1 MAGKK
6 ELQAMLAQRENAVAQ
21 REAEI
26 AVLTK
31 RVEELMGR
39 EAQLQAE
46 VTDYRSRGEAIINA
60 LTEAQR
66 AAARIREEADAYK
79 TQVVGNAY
87 SERDAAQREAEET
100 IQAARQEAGQ
110 IRAQAESQAAQLR
123 AEAQE
128 QAAQTRQEAEQKA
141 AQRIAQAD
149 AYVAEAEQKAAGLK
163 ERLRQAAEEARQ
175 QAAAFG
181 SFVLDIGNSSAGT
194 AKVEAVA
201 LPEDYNSPQALMQN
215 IYALQ
220 GRSLPGEESEEA
232 PLCEPEP
239 KPEPEPEPNSQA
251 GPQPEPQ
258 IDAAPVVRME
268 SELDADALLVE
279 LVSALDGPAPA
290 KAPAEERVYS
300 VSDILSAAPVES
312 AAAPAMSV
320 PGGLDDIID
329 DILRGI

>member
-31 RVEELMGR
+31 RVEELTGR

-46 VTDYRSRGEAIINA
+46 VTDYRSRSEAIINA

-87 SERDAAQREAEET
+87 SERDAAQREAEEA
-100 IQAARQEAGQ
+100 IQEARQEAGQ

-128 QAAQTRQEAEQKA
+128 HAAQTCQEAEQKA
-141 AQRIAQAD
+141 AQRTAQAD

-201 LPEDYNSPQALMQN
+201 LPEDYSSPQALMQN

-220 GRSLPGEESEEA
+220 GRSLPGEEPEEA
-232 PLCEPEP
+232 PL
-239 KPEPEPEPNSQA
+239 PEPEPEPQPQPEPQA
-251 GPQPEPQ
+251 DPQPEPQ
-258 IDAAPVVRME
+258 IEAAPVARME
-268 SELDADALLVE
+268 SELDADALLAE

-300 VSDILSAAPVES
+300 VSDILSAAPLES

>member
-6 ELQAMLAQRENAVAQ
+6 ELQAMLAQRESAVAQ

-31 RVEELMGR
+31 RVEELTGR

-46 VTDYRSRGEAIINA
+46 VTGYRSRGEAIINA

-87 SERDAAQREAEET
+87 AERDAAKKEAEET
-100 IQAARQEAGQ
+100 IQTAKREAGQ
-110 IRAQAESQAAQLR
+110 IRAQAEGQAAQVCAEARQQAARIR
-123 AEAQE
+123 AEAQQ
-128 QAAQTRQEAEQKA
+128 QAAQRT
-141 AQRIAQAD
+141 AQAD
-149 AYVAEAEQKAAGLK
+149 AYVAESEQKAAGLK

-181 SFVLDIGNSSAGT
+181 SFVLDIGNSSTGT
-194 AKVEAVA
+194 AKVEEAA
-201 LPEDYNSPQALMQN
+201 LPQDYSSPQALMQN

-220 GRSLPGEESEEA
+220 GRSLPGEEPAQA
-232 PLCEPEP
+232 PQPEP
-239 KPEPEPEPNSQA
+239 QPEPETRPA
-251 GPQPEPQ
+251 PQPEPQ
-258 IDAAPVVRME
+258 IEAAPVIRTE
-268 SELDADALLVE
+268 SELDADALLAE

-290 KAPAEERVYS
+290 KAPAEEQVYS
-300 VSDILSAAPVES
+300 VRDILSAAPAQA
-312 AAAPAMSV
+312 AAAPAMSL
-320 PGGLDDIID
+320 PSGLDNIID